1 MDIQA
6 WDEVHG
12 RKSDEIMQAFL
23 DCQTD
28 SYAILQLKRADETVQ
43 ELFMGYSWLERQGK
57 EPDFDHYAVV
67 YTGSLPVGT
76 TLDDLYLKFN
86 LDHPADFPGH
96 SLSVSDIVALK
107 QAGVITC
114 HYVDSIGFRQLSG
127 FLPEN
132 SLVNAEMALEDDY
145 SMLDGIV
152 NNGRK
157 EPEQERPSVLDKLK
171 AAPEPGRGP
180 KPPKRPEERG
190 LE

>member
-12 RKSDEIMQAFL
+12 KKNDETMQAFL
-23 DCQTD
+23 DSQTD

-43 ELFMGYSWLERQGK
+43 ERFMGYTWLERHGR

-67 YTGSLPVGT
+67 YTDSLPAET

-86 LDHPADFPGH
+86 LDHPTDFTGH
-96 SLSVSDIVALK
+96 SLSISDIVALK

-132 SLVNAEMALEDDY
+132 PLRNAEMALEDDY

-157 EPEQERPSVLDKLK
+157 ESEQERPSVLDKLK
-171 AAPEPGRGP
+171 AAPEPERGS
-180 KPPKRPEERG
+180 KPPKKSEERG